1 MSINRRQ
8 MKKMQYVYTKEY
20 YSAIKN
26 NAICRN
32 MNATRDDY
40 NKQSKSQ
47 RERQI
52 TNDITYLWNL
62 KYDTKEIIYKTE
74 TDVGHRKQT
83 CGCQGGGSWGRNG
96 VGGWG

>member
-1 MSINRRQ
+1 
-8 MKKMQYVYTKEY
+8 
-20 YSAIKN
+20 
-26 NAICRN
+26 

-62 KYDTKEIIYKTE
+62 KYDTNELMYEMEKDRT
-74 TDVGHRKQT
+74 
-83 CGCQGGGSWGRNG
+83 
-96 VGGWG
+96 